1 MSGCRLCQVRLA
13 KNPYYIES
21 ISTNI
26 YSIEELCFY
35 LQNNIYLI
43 DQTIVNEKL
52 CKWVRDELGLER
64 LSRRPV

>member
-1 MSGCRLCQVRLA
+1 MGRNYKFKEGGADMSGCRLCQVRLA

-52 CKWVRDELGLER
+52 
-64 LSRRPV
+64 